1 MEKSV
6 SEGGISDSVVVSDWE
21 LAVLDLFVGAAQM
34 IGFPKSVGQIY
45 GLLFCAPAPLPMD
58 DFVERLGLS
67 KGSVSQGL
75 ALLRQLG
82 AVRVQ
87 FVVGDRRDH
96 YVPEVGLR
104 RLLGGFLREK
114 VEPHLE
120 SGQARLAN
128 LEQLLASLD
137 PAERAH
143 AQERLAM
150 LTSWHKQTRS
160 LLPLVKAVVGKG

>member
-1 MEKSV
+1 
-6 SEGGISDSVVVSDWE
+6 
-21 LAVLDLFVGAAQM
+21 
-34 IGFPKSVGQIY
+34 
-45 GLLFCAPAPLPMD
+45 MD
-58 DFVERLGLS
+58 DFVDRLGLS

-75 ALLRQLG
+75 SLLRQLG
-82 AVRVQ
+82 AVRLQ

-128 LEQLLASLD
+128 LKTLLETVD
-137 PAERAH
+137 PAQRAH
-143 AQERLAM
+143 AEERITM
-150 LTSWHKQTRS
+150 LTAWHKQTRS

>member
-1 MEKSV
+1 MDNSEAEV
-6 SEGGISDSVVVSDWE
+6 REGGSVRVNDWE

-45 GLLFCAPAPLPMD
+45 GLLFCSSEPLPMD

-96 YVPEVGLR
+96 YVAEVGLR
-104 RLLGGFLREK
+104 RLLSGFLREK
-114 VEPHLE
+114 IEPHLE
-120 SGQARLAN
+120 NGQARLN
-128 LEQLLASLD
+128 HLETLLDTLD
-137 PAERAH
+137 PSQRAH
-143 AQERLAM
+143 AKERLSM
-150 LTSWHKQTRS
+150 LTSWHKQTRG